1 MNTSSSHSALWIL
14 ALASGFAIASPRTV
28 HAPAPAPAPARASA
42 QHEASVVPQDRYLD
56 LGAAQRGV
64 TSEVYTAVRSPLAP
78 EAPEPVIRALAVDE
92 TRYIDLGRRTPD
104 QLPTPDVPAND

>member
-1 MNTSSSHSALWIL
+1 MNTNSSHSALWIL

-28 HAPAPAPAPARASA
+28 HAPASVGAVAL
-42 QHEASVVPQDRYLD
+42 HEASVVPQDRYLD
-56 LGAAQRGV
+56 LGTAQRGV

-78 EAPEPVIRALAVDE
+78 EAPEPAVRALAVDE

-104 QLPTPDVPAND
+104 QLPTPDVLAND